1 MKLSIIVPIYGVAK
15 YLSKCVDSLLAQD
28 ISDYEIILV
37 DDGSPDESPEIC
49 DQYAGRY
56 SNIKVIHQEN
66 AGLSAARNAGLA
78 IAKGEYIMYVDSD
91 DYLQPNVLG
100 ALLAQAERD
109 QLDVLRFRYQN
120 VNESGEAFAPYKD
133 MTNYNDYSAI
143 PIDGLTFLTER
154 MSSQCYAWQFILKAD
169 IAKKELFTPG
179 IYFEDTDWTPRMLL
193 RAKRVASADLVVYN
207 YLWRE
212 GSITLCQK
220 DIAKQRKQLQD
231 KMDLLRKLN
240 DWGNKVEDRRWFDG
254 MISSLVVNIVGM
266 LAWPFFSERK
276 EYIKRIK
283 TLAILPISTYHIA
296 PRAKRKVRLINRS
309 IDLTIYFLRMKK
321 YISLQNTSMKVII
334 DPRSN
339 YSYGSFYVYGLINLF
354 GNKNVIYR
362 LKPFEE
368 LKDLGNDLRFI
379 IRKGNEET
387 KYFIH
392 TNDSYRLSIEDYNW
406 CDVYGCVNAN
416 FMHYPKAEYPK
427 LVSLVPSFGI
437 RQESSLFKLLVKSCV
452 QLLSC
457 WSYVINRKEWNKRVK
472 KEECNKLQN
481 LKHFFGRRYKTWRNR
496 LPLSFYENTIISKND
511 YVFFLS
517 TLWYSDEW
525 NKNDQGVNLRRAY
538 FIRACKKILSDSFE
552 GGLLGDEDSSY
563 ETFEDV
569 LVTKRAIFTL
579 WIEKTKQ
586 SALVFNTPAFWDC
599 HGWKLGEYLAMG
611 KCIVSTK
618 LSNDLPY
625 PLEHGV
631 NIHFVDDT
639 EESMKEAVEYIIS
652 HPEYRHKLEEGAKKY
667 WETYGTPEASL
678 KLLRIKQ

>member
-1 MKLSIIVPIYGVAK
+1 MKLSIIVPVYGVAN
-15 YLSKCVDSLLAQD
+15 YLCKCIDSLLAQN
-28 ISDYEIILV
+28 ITDYEIILV
-37 DDGSPDESPEIC
+37 DDGSPDECPKIC
-49 DQYAGRY
+49 EEYAEKY
-56 SNIKVIHQEN
+56 TNIKAIHQEN
-66 AGLSAARNAGLA
+66 MGLSEARNTGNRAAQGD
-78 IAKGEYIMYVDSD
+78 YIMYVDSD
-91 DYLQPNVLG
+91 DYLQPNVLD
-100 ALLAQAERD
+100 ALMQQIEHD

-120 VNESGEAFAPYKD
+120 VRESEEVFAPYKD
-133 MTNYNDYSAI
+133 MTSYNDYSST
-143 PIDGLTFLTER
+143 PTDGLTFLNER
-154 MSSQCYAWQFILKAD
+154 MGTQCYAVQFIIRRELALL
-169 IAKKELFTPG
+169 ELFTPG

-193 RAKRVASADLVVYN
+193 RAERVASTDLVVYN

-212 GSITLCQK
+212 GSITLSQK

-231 KMDLLRKLN
+231 KMGLLERLN
-240 DWGNKVEDRRWFDG
+240 QWGKTVADCSWFDS

-266 LAWPFFSERK
+266 LAGPFYRERK
-276 EYIKRIK
+276 EYIKQIK
-283 TLAILPISTYHIA
+283 ALGILPITTNRIA
-296 PRAKRKVRLINRS
+296 PRAQRKVKLINRS
-309 IDLTIYFLRMKK
+309 IDITIYFLRMKE
-321 YISLQNTSMKVII
+321 YMTVQNTSMKVII

-354 GNKNVIYR
+354 SSKNVIYK

-368 LKDLGNDLRFI
+368 LTDLGNDLRFI
-379 IRKGNEET
+379 IRKGNEE
-387 KYFIH
+387 KRYFIH
-392 TNDSYRLSIEDYNW
+392 TNDSYRLSIEDYKW

-416 FMHYPKAEYPK
+416 FMHYPKDEYPK

-437 RQESSLFKLLVKSCV
+437 RQDSSLFKVLVKSCI
-452 QLLSC
+452 LLFSC
-457 WSYVINRKEWNKRVK
+457 WSYVLNRKEWNKKLK

-481 LKHFFGRRYKTWRNR
+481 LKHYFGRRYKTWRNR

-511 YVFFLS
+511 YIFFLS

-525 NKNDQGVNLRRAY
+525 NKNNQGVNLRRAH

-552 GGLLGDEDSSY
+552 GGLLGGEDSSY

-569 LVTKRAIFTL
+569 LVTKRETFTS
-579 WIEKTKQ
+579 WIEKTKR

-639 EESMKEAVEYIIS
+639 EESMKEAVEYILS

-667 WETYGTPEASL
+667 WDTYGTPEATL
-678 KLLRIKQ
+678 KLLGIKS